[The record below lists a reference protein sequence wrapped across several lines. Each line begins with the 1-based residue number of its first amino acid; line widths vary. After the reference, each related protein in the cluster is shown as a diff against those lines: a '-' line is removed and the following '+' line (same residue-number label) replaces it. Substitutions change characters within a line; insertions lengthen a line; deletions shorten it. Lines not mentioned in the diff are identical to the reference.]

1 MRNLPRTWT
10 ITPIEAQFVGR
21 ETQRAL
27 HGPIERSSLSAKRRG
42 GTMHSWNAE
51 VAIGPRNAPAVA
63 FSKARAI
70 RLLRSAERARAHQ
83 HTGLRDHADLVA
95 FATGHFPAIE
105 LRRNAIAPDL
115 LRNST
120 SSHREFLK

>member
-1 MRNLPRTWT
+1 
-10 ITPIEAQFVGR
+10 
-21 ETQRAL
+21 
-27 HGPIERSSLSAKRRG
+27 
-42 GTMHSWNAE
+42 MHSWNAE

-70 RLLRSAERARAHQ
+70 RLLRSAERALSHRRA
-83 HTGLRDHADLVA
+83 GLRHQADLRAAPTRLSPV
-95 FATGHFPAIE
+95 IE
-105 LRRNAIAPDL
+105 LGRNAIPPDL